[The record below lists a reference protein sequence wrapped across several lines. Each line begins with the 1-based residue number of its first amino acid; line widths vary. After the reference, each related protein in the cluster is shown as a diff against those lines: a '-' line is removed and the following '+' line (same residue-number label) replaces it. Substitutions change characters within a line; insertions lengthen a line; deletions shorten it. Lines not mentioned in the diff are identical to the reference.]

1 MNISVITWL
10 GNGNYGTSLQS
21 YALCQKLGNL
31 GYDVSFIPYFDKDFK
46 LKSFL
51 KGMLASIG
59 IMQQKEKKMFEKTDA
74 LRKLYAFQQEKY
86 KIRHIY
92 FPNQYKELLYQTD
105 VFVTGSD
112 QIWNAWHNYNPF
124 YFLDF
129 AKDKKRVAY
138 ASSMG
143 TADFPEKYKADIKKL
158 LSRFSHIG
166 VREQTAVNAI
176 SALLQQDSIVQ
187 VLDPTFLLEA
197 HEWKDLA
204 KEADIEFRFPSK
216 YILCYLI
223 GNNPHYAEQLNS
235 VKRTYGIDD
244 IIIIPAAENKS
255 FHVPDSI
262 VYTAAGP
269 KEFVYLIQ
277 HAALVCT
284 DSFHATALSINLSV
298 DFVEFLRFNDTDEK
312 SQNSRIYDV
321 LEHYNLRSRLYSL
334 ETDEWTKRITYTPVQ
349 TQLTEDRIKS
359 TDFLINSIEH

>member
-1 MNISVITWL
+1 MHSRL
-10 GNGNYGTSLQS
+10 ERQS
-21 YALCQKLGNL
+21 AEG
-31 GYDVSFIPYFDKDFK
+31 GRVFD
-46 LKSFL
+46 
-51 KGMLASIG
+51 G
-59 IMQQKEKKMFEKTDA
+59 
-74 LRKLYAFQQEKY
+74 
-86 KIRHIY
+86 
-92 FPNQYKELLYQTD
+92 
-105 VFVTGSD
+105 
-112 QIWNAWHNYNPF
+112 
-124 YFLDF
+124 
-129 AKDKKRVAY
+129 
-138 ASSMG
+138 
-143 TADFPEKYKADIKKL
+143 ADIKKL

-204 KEADIEFRFPSK
+204 KEADIEFKFPSK

-223 GNNPHYAEQLNS
+223 GNNTHYAEQLIS

-284 DSFHATALSINLSV
+284 DSFHATAFSINM
-298 DFVEFLRFNDTDEK
+298 NTP
-312 SQNSRIYDV
+312 
-321 LEHYNLRSRLYSL
+321 HYNLRSRLYSL